1 MRLICHEGLTEVF
14 LLTLREPITR
24 GAQKKPDLIEGIT
37 LAPAVTGRVLL
48 DAATHLIESIASE
61 LDNMEGI
68 EDAGGVLELIVD
80 GVLSVPGRDPPS
92 RSGYRSELFAALG
105 QPVLMHGA
113 RPTRDQVHSSGPWDD
128 PHLEWSTMPVS
139 SRGPVDV
146 GPGDATH
153 LSSTPSTRTPAKR
166 AGSSDAARRHGL
178 IWDHTVFHVVR
189 HIQRRLNHRNLARTP
204 AQGASITSTT
214 TRPWP

>member
-1 MRLICHEGLTEVF
+1 MEDLAHLLGEQVGDFNTDMRLICHEGLTEAF

-80 GVLSVPGRDPPS
+80 GVLVSLEGIQCRDLDT
-92 RSGYRSELFAALG
+92 GAKLFAAL
-105 QPVLMHGA
+105 
-113 RPTRDQVHSSGPWDD
+113 
-128 PHLEWSTMPVS
+128 
-139 SRGPVDV
+139 
-146 GPGDATH
+146 
-153 LSSTPSTRTPAKR
+153 
-166 AGSSDAARRHGL
+166 
-178 IWDHTVFHVVR
+178 F
-189 HIQRRLNHRNLARTP
+189 
-204 AQGASITSTT
+204 
-214 TRPWP
+214 